1 MHLHQIRYFSSMIN
15 KVTLIGNLGKDV
27 EVKELE
33 SGSLLARGSLA
44 THENYRDRNGEWQ
57 KKTEWHD
64 IVFWEAVAKR
74 AAEQLS
80 KGRLVY
86 VEGKLVTRKYTDS
99 ENKERRITEVR
110 VNYFRPLDKPDDI
123 SNEKSDQ

>member
-1 MHLHQIRYFSSMIN
+1 MIN

-27 EVKELE
+27 DVKELE
-33 SGSLLARGSLA
+33 SGSFLARGSLA

-57 KKTEWHD
+57 KKTEWHE
-64 IVFWEAVAKR
+64 IVFWEALAKR

-86 VEGKLVTRKYTDS
+86 VEGKLVNRKYTDS

-110 VNYFRPLDKPDDI
+110 VNYFRPLDKPNDI